1 MSARFP
7 AVLLASAAFSLYAVA
22 GEIPSL
28 SGAWTLN
35 VEKSRWGNKPKP
47 KSVVV
52 HIEHNEPALKYQ
64 GTVVD
69 ATGESRDFSLEGMID
84 GKPYPIVADYGEGL
98 VTIRR
103 LNDTTIR
110 SEFRTHDG
118 RYVETAR
125 TSISS
130 DGRTLTRRIRLRG
143 PDGSRSWTEVY
154 EKH

>member
-1 MSARFP
+1 MSLP
-7 AVLLASAAFSLYAVA
+7 ISTVLLASAALSFYAMA

-35 VEKSRWGNKPKP
+35 VEKSRWGDKPKP

-52 HIEHNEPALKYQ
+52 YIEHNEPALKYK

-69 ATGESRDFSLEGMID
+69 ATGESRDFSLEGVID
-84 GKPYPIVADYGEGL
+84 GKPYPVVASYGEGS
-98 VTIRR
+98 VVIRR
-103 LNDTTIR
+103 VNETTIQ

-118 RYVETAR
+118 RYVETTR
-125 TSISS
+125 TRISG

-143 PDGSRSWTEVY
+143 PEGSRSWTEVY